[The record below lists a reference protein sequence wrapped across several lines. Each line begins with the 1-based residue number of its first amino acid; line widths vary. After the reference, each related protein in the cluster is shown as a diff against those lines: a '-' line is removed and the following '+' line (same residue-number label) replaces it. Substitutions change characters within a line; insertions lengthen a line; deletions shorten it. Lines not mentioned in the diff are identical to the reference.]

1 MVGPKCAIAPDTD
14 RGVGW
19 GEHAQSHK
27 GVMMRKR
34 IIGGLI
40 MGAVV
45 GASVLMITA
54 SAGAEFPGQNG
65 RITFMRTDAQGFWQ
79 TWVANADLSGQVQ
92 LTNESAN
99 SMDPVWSP
107 DGTRLAFDSD
117 RADPYPGYDDAFSDI
132 FTMNPDGTGLFKV
145 TDSVGFSGDPGW
157 SPDGSQIAFEAD
169 RGDYPAEQGIYVAD
183 ADGSN
188 LHRVTTL
195 PPKFEI
201 DLAPRFSPDGT
212 QLVFTR
218 YRGFRPLKS
227 GKNSAENGAVFT
239 VGVDGSGLR
248 RLTPWGN
255 SANDAD
261 WSPDGTQIVFEAY
274 PGNSFGDVYIVDA
287 DGKHLT
293 NITHNHRQAG
303 SADPVWSPD
312 GTKILFLQARV
323 ENGEFNEGLATMNP
337 DGTARGF
344 LSATPMVE
352 HQPDW
357 ESIP

>member
-1 MVGPKCAIAPDTD
+1 MRLGRKQFKRAVGLSALALSALTASILAIAPT
-14 RGVGW
+14 
-19 GEHAQSHK
+19 
-27 GVMMRKR
+27 
-34 IIGGLI
+34 
-40 MGAVV
+40 
-45 GASVLMITA
+45 
-54 SAGAEFPGQNG
+54 AGAEFPGQNG
-65 RITFMRTDAQGFWQ
+65 RITFMRMDDQGFWQ
-79 TWVANADLSGQVQ
+79 TWVADADLSGQMQ

-107 DGTRLAFDSD
+107 GGTRLAFDSD
-117 RADPYPGYDDAFSDI
+117 RTDPDPGDDELINDI
-132 FTMNPDGTGLFKV
+132 FTMNPDGSGLVKV

-157 SPDGSQIAFEAD
+157 SPDGSQIAFEVD
-169 RGDYPAEQGIYVAD
+169 LGDHPAKQGIYVAN

-188 LHRVTTL
+188 LQRITTL
-195 PPKFEI
+195 PPKAEF

-218 YRGFRPLKS
+218 YRGNRPLKS
-227 GKNSAENGAVFT
+227 GRNSAETGAVFT
-239 VGVDGSGLR
+239 VGVDGHGLR
-248 RLTPWGN
+248 QLTPWGN
-255 SANDAD
+255 LANDAD

-274 PGNSFGDVYIVDA
+274 PGNSFGEVYVVDA
-287 DGKHLT
+287 DGQHLT
-293 NITHNHRQAG
+293 NITHNHRHAG

-323 ENGEFNEGLATMNP
+323 ENGAFNIGLATMNP